1 VTRAAGERAEDEHIE
16 SSGKEIVSHRLS
28 MEAYG
33 GVSVKNLPIDRQ
45 WDAGFRGSLNPPPI
59 AKTDGACCLRFDCD
73 CLKPDCQLSVP
84 IRTNEVDFLHFV

>member
-1 VTRAAGERAEDEHIE
+1 
-16 SSGKEIVSHRLS
+16 

-59 AKTDGACCLRFDCD
+59 AKLMARVVSGSIAI
-73 CLKPDCQLSVP
+73 P
-84 IRTNEVDFLHFV
+84 